1 MKRIIA
7 AIVLVLFAAMGAS
20 AETSV
25 WKAQKGASVIYLGGT
40 CHVLRETDFPLPPE
54 FDRAYRASAIVVFET
69 DLGKLEEPS
78 TQQKMLAKS
87 MYTDGSTIDQHLS
100 APAFAELSE
109 YCKANGIP
117 LEALRQFKPS
127 LLMITLTFMELL
139 KQGVSQQ
146 GVDRVFYDLAKK
158 DGKTVRG
165 LETVDQQIDYV
176 VSMGDGN
183 EDEFVTYAIRD
194 METLKEKY
202 GSLVDAWRR
211 GDTKKLEEIMV
222 AELKARWPEL
232 YKKLIT
238 DRNRNWLSTIDGYR
252 KTPQTEFVL
261 VGAGHLVGPDGIIA
275 ALKKKGYTVEKL

>member
-7 AIVLVLFAAMGAS
+7 AIVLVLFAGTAAS

-127 LLMITLTFMELL
+127 LVMITLTFMELL

-146 GVDRVFYDLAKK
+146 GVDRFFYDLAKK

>member
-7 AIVLVLFAAMGAS
+7 AIVLVLFAGTAAS

-127 LLMITLTFMELL
+127 LVMITLTFMELL